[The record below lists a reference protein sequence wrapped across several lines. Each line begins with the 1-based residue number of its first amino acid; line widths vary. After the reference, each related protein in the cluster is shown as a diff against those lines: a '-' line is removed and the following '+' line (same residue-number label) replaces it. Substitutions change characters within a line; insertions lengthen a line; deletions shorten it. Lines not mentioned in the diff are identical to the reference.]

1 MTLCYGGGMDIG
13 QRLNPRLETKF
24 AFSQA
29 LQKSLEILRM
39 PQTELALLIHQE
51 IENNPLLELDSF
63 SYGSFSHPVPETAA
77 TPTLR
82 DHLLSQIR
90 EAFESPRIQ
99 KVAEEMIG
107 YLDEKGFFSE
117 PLEKLTILFD
127 LPILRLEKILSTL
140 QTFDPPGIF
149 SRHLQ
154 EAFLIQLERQD
165 QKDSLSYR
173 LVKYLFDDLI
183 HGRYSAMKKK
193 LQTSGQKLS
202 EAIQKLARLSTR
214 PASKFQAH
222 LAQPIHPDLKISR
235 VDQQWFVEATNEL
248 LPKFHI
254 KQEYMDLPELRSFAA
269 AAKWLVRSLTR
280 RRNLLLSIGTY
291 LVRKQ
296 ASFLSSHGPLI
307 PISSVELS
315 LLFGVHES
323 TISRAISDKYIES
336 PCGLFPLRSLISSAN
351 DPAKELLQRLILSE
365 DKRFPFTDE
374 QIAEKMKKSGC
385 NIARRTIA
393 KYRKQLE
400 IASAAARK
408 HRID

>member
-1 MTLCYGGGMDIG
+1 MDIG
-13 QRLNPRLETKF
+13 QRLNTRLETKF
-24 AFSQA
+24 ALSQA
-29 LQKSLEILRM
+29 LQKSLEILRL
-39 PQTELALLIHQE
+39 PQAELALLIHQE
-51 IENNPLLELDSF
+51 IEKNPLLELDSF
-63 SYGSFSHPVPETAA
+63 PSGSFIHPVPETAA
-77 TPTLR
+77 VPSLR

-90 EAFESPRIQ
+90 EAFDSPRIQ

-107 YLDEKGFFSE
+107 YLDEKGFFTE

-127 LPILRLEKILSTL
+127 LPILHLEKLLATL

-154 EAFLIQLERQD
+154 EAFLIQLERED

-173 LVKYLFDDLI
+173 LIEQSFDDFL
-183 HGRYSAMKKK
+183 HGRYNAMKKK
-193 LQTSGQKLS
+193 LHATVAELR

-214 PASKFQAH
+214 PASKFQLH
-222 LAQPIHPDLKISR
+222 SAQPIHPDLKIFR
-235 VDQQWFVEATNEL
+235 VDQQWFVEAINDL

-254 KQEYMDLPELRSFAA
+254 KEEYLNLPELRSFSTS
-269 AAKWLVRSLTR
+269 AKWLLRSVAR
-280 RRNLLLSIGTY
+280 RKNLLLSIGTH

-296 ASFLSSHGPLI
+296 TLFLSSKGPLI

-336 PCGLFPLRSLISSAN
+336 PCGLLPLRSLISSPN

-365 DKRFPFTDE
+365 DKRFPLTDE
-374 QIAEKMKKSGC
+374 QIAKKMKKAGC
-385 NIARRTIA
+385 DIARRTIA

-408 HRID
+408 HLG